1 VRVPPGVVIL
11 ALPEIPRSA
20 EREQSEGPR
29 QEGVL
34 KSAAKG
40 IIEARILHLEHSEE
54 VLSFAR
60 VATTQL
66 QERLQWVTTVLYPP
80 ASDRGGCLLAMLFWV
95 FSALAVVSA
104 LAIVGGVYL
113 LARR

>member
-1 VRVPPGVVIL
+1 MVAPPEVP
-11 ALPEIPRSA
+11 RNA

-54 VLSFAR
+54 VLSFER
-60 VATTQL
+60 VATTHL

-80 ASDRGGCLLAMLFWV
+80 ASDRGECPLAMLFWV
-95 FSALAVVSA
+95 FSALAVVGT
-104 LAIVGGVYL
+104 LAIVWGLYL
-113 LARR
+113 LARRWL